1 MQSTG
6 TESVRVDRW
15 LWSVRVFKTR
25 SQAAAACR
33 NSQVRMTGVPV
44 KASKL
49 LRVGDQLEIKKGK
62 SLIRVRVSA
71 LLEKRIGPK
80 DVSQFKEE
88 YIVEAEP
95 TVRTAATKSSAQGR
109 PTKRQRRLMESFLN
123 EVERNTQL

>member
-1 MQSTG
+1 M
-6 TESVRVDRW
+6 
-15 LWSVRVFKTR
+15 
-25 SQAAAACR
+25 
-33 NSQVRMTGVPV
+33 

-49 LRVGDQLEIKKGK
+49 LRVGDQLEIKKRK

-95 TVRTAATKSSAQGR
+95 IMRTAATKSSAQGR